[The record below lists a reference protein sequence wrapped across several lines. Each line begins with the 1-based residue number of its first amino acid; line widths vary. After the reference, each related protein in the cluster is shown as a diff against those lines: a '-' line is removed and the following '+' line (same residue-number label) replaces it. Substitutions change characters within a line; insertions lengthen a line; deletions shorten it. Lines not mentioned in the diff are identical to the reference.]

1 MRALAHAGKLV
12 STAALI
18 LYLESH
24 GVHVNLEFKLGLL
37 TFGSDFPIINLKEC
51 LMTNNNST
59 SKRTD
64 SPLFLRSLNQSNLVA
79 VGS

>member
-1 MRALAHAGKLV
+1 MRALACLARIAL
-12 STAALI
+12 AATLI
-18 LYLESH
+18 HLMESH

-37 TFGSDFPIINLKEC
+37 TLGSDFPKINPEAC
-51 LMTNNNST
+51 LMTENNST

-64 SPLFLRSLNQSNLVA
+64 SPFFLRSLNQFNLVA

>member
-1 MRALAHAGKLV
+1 MRALAW
-12 STAALI
+12 LI
-18 LYLESH
+18 RLAMTVTFIHLMESH

-37 TFGSDFPIINLKEC
+37 TLGSDFPKINPEAC
-51 LMTNNNST
+51 LMTENNST

-64 SPLFLRSLNQSNLVA
+64 SPFFLRSLNQFNLVA

>member
-1 MRALAHAGKLV
+1 MRALALLLRLLL
-12 STAALI
+12 TAALI
-18 LYLESH
+18 YFMESH

-37 TFGSDFPIINLKEC
+37 TLGSDFPKINPEAC
-51 LMTNNNST
+51 LMTNNST

-64 SPLFLRSLNQSNLVA
+64 SPLFLRSLNQFNLVA

>member
-1 MRALAHAGKLV
+1 
-12 STAALI
+12 
-18 LYLESH
+18 
-24 GVHVNLEFKLGLL
+24 LL

-64 SPLFLRSLNQSNLVA
+64 SPLFLRSLNQSKLVA